1 MSTILHPNQDRV
13 ARELGIAVDEM
24 ASAEAA
30 IDAVEAMLGSASME
44 LRAHCFVV
52 SVLRHKK
59 KAKWAEL
66 DDCELDEKT
75 RRALAEE
82 CLGTQGF
89 ATSLRTVTKDCRS
102 RFRIVG
108 FASSKNIDRGVLATG
123 TKAYRIAAEVLGRR
137 GFIEAGAAAP
147 KKTRKPVQPSAK
159 PQPGSARKFT
169 PDNSQ
174 GEERSVEGR
183 RAKRRV
189 HVNDARSQAASAA
202 EQLSSSATA
211 SAMSEEEF
219 ANLDAALSQTDTEIV
234 QQSWDDRR
242 GEERWSRILGIL
254 AGAGFFVFVAL
265 LFL

>member
-13 ARELGIAVDEM
+13 ARQLGIAVDEM
-24 ASAEAA
+24 ASAQAA
-30 IDAVEAMLGSASME
+30 IDAIEAMLGAASME
-44 LRAHCFVV
+44 LRAHWFVV

-66 DDCELDEKT
+66 DECGLDEST
-75 RRALAEE
+75 QRALAEE
-82 CLGTQGF
+82 CLQTQGF

-123 TKAYRIAAEVLGRR
+123 TKAYRIAAEVLAKG
-137 GFIEAGAAAP
+137 GYLGAGARAP
-147 KKTRKPVQPSAK
+147 QKTRKPVAPAAQPQAGPTTK
-159 PQPGSARKFT
+159 PG
-169 PDNSQ
+169 PDTSRS
-174 GEERSVEGR
+174 EEKSVVGR
-183 RAKRRV
+183 RAKRRGYG
-189 HVNDARSQAASAA
+189 NDELSRVASAA
-202 EQLSSSATA
+202 DQLSGSGTA
-211 SAMSEEEF
+211 SSMSEEEF
-219 ANLDAALSQTDTEIV
+219 ANLDAALSQTDAEIV
-234 QQSWDDRR
+234 QQSWGDQR